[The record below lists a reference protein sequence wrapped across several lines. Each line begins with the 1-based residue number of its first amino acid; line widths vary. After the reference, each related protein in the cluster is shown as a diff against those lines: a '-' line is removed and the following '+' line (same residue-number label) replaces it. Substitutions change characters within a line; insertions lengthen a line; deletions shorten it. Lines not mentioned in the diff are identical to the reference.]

1 MDWGRRLTGILLLL
15 LFTLCITNDTVQT
28 YLNIPDEII
37 FFDSELENAD
47 VKNSIQN
54 KLDLT
59 DAKNVQINENKEK
72 STATI
77 KVNALPKKQTSI
89 KTIPDLKMIPGGDSI
104 GVKLQSD
111 GVMVVGFHEV
121 TAENGRISPAKQAG
135 MKAGD
140 RIISINGKK
149 VKDLEDV
156 VQSLKQTD
164 KNDSVTFLVK
174 RENEEK
180 TIKVKMEE
188 GKNGCV
194 IGAYIRNAASG
205 VGTLTF
211 YEPKSGK
218 FGALG
223 HVIADSDTKKPVVVE
238 DGTIVRSSVT
248 SIERGSNGKPGE
260 KQAMLSTGNDILG
273 KVTKNS
279 SFGVFG
285 QLYTNKLLKKPLYSK
300 PLPIAFAHEV
310 KKGPAEILT
319 VLEGEKVEKFDIEIV
334 QSVPQLHPASKGMVI
349 KVTDKELLEKTG
361 GIIQGMSGSPI
372 IQNGKLIGA
381 VTHVFVNDSTSGY
394 ASHIEWMLEE
404 AGIDTYVKERKE
416 AG

>member
-1 MDWGRRLTGILLLL
+1 MDWGRRITGVALLL
-15 LFTLCITNDTVQT
+15 LFTIGITNHTVQT
-28 YLNIPDEII
+28 FLNIPDEFT
-37 FFDSELENAD
+37 FFESDWQNDNIVSG
-47 VKNSIQN
+47 IQN
-54 KLDLT
+54 KVNIRN
-59 DAKNVQINENKEK
+59 KNDVQITENQEK
-72 STATI
+72 SNASI
-77 KVNALPKKQTSI
+77 KVTSMPKKQSKI
-89 KTIPDLKMIPGGDSI
+89 KTLPDIKLVPGGDSI

-111 GVMVVGFHEV
+111 GIMIVGFHEI
-121 TAENGRISPAKQAG
+121 AADKGRISPAKEAG
-135 MKAGD
+135 MKVGD

-149 VKDLEDV
+149 VNQLEDV
-156 VQSLKQTD
+156 VQILENAKTSESLQVK
-164 KNDSVTFLVK
+164 VK
-174 RENEEK
+174 RNNEERK
-180 TIKVKMEE
+180 LNVKMHQ
-188 GKNGCV
+188 GKKGNV

-223 HVIADSDTKKPVVVE
+223 HVIADSDTKKPIIVE
-238 DGTIVRSSVT
+238 DGTIVRSSVR
-248 SIERGSNGKPGE
+248 SIERGANGKPGE
-260 KQAMLSTGNDILG
+260 KQAVLSTDNDILG

-285 QLYTNKLLKKPLYSK
+285 HLDKDRLLKKPFFSK

-319 VLEGEKVEKFDIEIV
+319 VVEGEKIEKFEIEIV
-334 QSVPQLHPASKGMVI
+334 QSVPQMHAASKGMVI
-349 KVTDKELLEKTG
+349 KVTDDELLEKTG

-372 IQNGKLIGA
+372 IQDGKIIGA

-404 AGIDTYVKERKE
+404 AGIETYIKERKK
-416 AG
+416 AS